1 MIKIFSAIIL
11 LTIFTVYAIYKRNN
25 IKITWQNTVDG
36 FKYMLK
42 KIKELGFNGTIKVIL
57 KDMFLGRSFVQW
69 IYLLVLGFTPLF
81 IELYFNNGVS
91 DWTGMIASLTGIIC
105 VILVGEGRASNYFFG
120 LINSVIYLILS
131 FQNMFYGELFTT
143 LYFTLMQPIGLF
155 VWLNK
160 SRFKTKE
167 QVLPVKNLDLK
178 GWLKY
183 LIITAIWWLSFG
195 FIYQGI
201 GSQRPFR
208 DSVTDGTNGVGQL
221 LMTEL
226 YAEQWFFW
234 IATNVFSIYL
244 WWGSNIQIQGMYWV
258 YFLNSIVGWIQWQRQ
273 VKKA

>member
-201 GSQRPFR
+201 ESQRPFR

-258 YFLNSIVGWIQWQRQ
+258 YLLNSIVGWIQWQRQ